1 MPRRF
6 VPGRARHLRGSLLDP
21 GSFCYDWAIIDTE
34 GRRDMENGDLVA
46 DFTDT
51 DFVTIGSF
59 PHPTQMTVMPV
70 VAMKGDYVRA
80 VGTCFAISSQGL
92 VLTARHV
99 IEDALEIDAGGK
111 MADPDM
117 GIGALYAA
125 ETGEEDKLG
134 GLLPARKLHFTSDLD
149 IALMQL
155 NLPIAR
161 ATGRPLR
168 MPALRLGTRIPRVGE
183 QCAGIGYHAME
194 WQRATGVHTHHV
206 LQKYAAS
213 QGCVREV
220 HLDKRD
226 DFMVRFPCF
235 RTDCEIVGGMSG
247 GPVIESRNG
256 AVVGVMCSGVDV
268 PEGERP
274 ISYVSLAGTSLLL
287 TLEAMDRESGA
298 IEKKFLYDFVEG
310 GAVATDGQFVVRSD
324 RTVDGKRTLTLGFEG
339 LDFTNRIR

>member
-1 MPRRF
+1 M
-6 VPGRARHLRGSLLDP
+6 D
-21 GSFCYDWAIIDTE
+21 
-34 GRRDMENGDLVA
+34 NGDLVA
-46 DFTDT
+46 DFADA

-59 PHPTQMTVMPV
+59 PHSSQMTIMPV

-117 GIGALYAA
+117 GIGVLYAA

-161 ATGRPLR
+161 ATGRPLC
-168 MPALRLGTRIPRVGE
+168 MPGLRLGTRIPRVGE
-183 QCAGIGYHAME
+183 HCAGIGYHAME
-194 WQRATGVHTHHV
+194 WQRATGIHTHHV

-220 HLDKRD
+220 HLDRRD
-226 DFMVRFPCF
+226 DVMVKFPCF
-235 RTDCEIVGGMSG
+235 QTDCKIVGGMSG

-256 AVVGVMCSGVDV
+256 AVVGVICTGVDV
-268 PEGERP
+268 PEGEPP
-274 ISYVSLAGTSLLL
+274 ISYVSLAGMSLLL
-287 TLEAMDRESGA
+287 TLEATDHESGA
-298 IEKKFLYDFVEG
+298 IERKFLYDLVEG
-310 GAVATDGQFVVRSD
+310 GAVATDGQFIVRSD
-324 RTVDGKRTLTLGFEG
+324 RTVHGKRTLTLGFEG
-339 LDFTNRIR
+339 LNFTNHIR